1 MSKQASYDIMCKFLI
16 LGSSS
21 VGKTN
26 LLMRFTDDNFYE
38 NHVAT
43 IGVDFKFKE
52 VKTNGKIMKMQ
63 IWDTAGQEKF
73 RTLTQNY
80 YKFAHGVLIV
90 YAVDD
95 LKSFQEVT
103 FWMNSLKQHGKNE
116 IPIIL
121 IANKK
126 DVSDSRIVSQ
136 QQGEELASQMGVD
149 YIETSAKLDINVHEA
164 FQRLADL
171 AMQQSNGKISLP
183 NLTEDT
189 SYKINLT
196 KNTKKESKKKD
207 CC

>member
-1 MSKQASYDIMCKFLI
+1 MSKQPTYDLMCKFLI
-16 LGSSS
+16 LGSSQ

-26 LLMRFTDDNFYE
+26 LLTRFTDDNYSE
-38 NHVAT
+38 SHITT

-52 VKTNGKIMKMQ
+52 VKTNGKVMKMQ

-80 YKFAHGVLIV
+80 YKFAHGVLLV

-95 LKSFQEVT
+95 LKSFQEIT
-103 FWMNSLKQHGKNE
+103 FWMNSLKQHGKND
-116 IPIIL
+116 IAIIL

-126 DVSDSRIVSQ
+126 DIGDQRVVSQ
-136 QQGEELASQMGVD
+136 QQGEELANQLGVD
-149 YIETSAKLDINVHEA
+149 YIETSAKLGLNVHEA

-171 AMQQSNGKISLP
+171 ASQQCNGKVSLP
-183 NLTEDT
+183 NLTEDNN
-189 SYKINLT
+189 YKINLT
-196 KNTKKESKKKD
+196 KSTKSAQKKKE